1 MGNQQTGTQT
11 SPGHGPKQDRLDRI
25 LKSIQKKA
33 KEYAK
38 DENTAATAGDQLRP
52 ALIMFSQATQS
63 PANPAPN
70 GQCYWDDVLQAWVC
84 PGNSNY

>member
-38 DENTAATAGDQLRP
+38 DENTAATA
-52 ALIMFSQATQS
+52 
-63 PANPAPN
+63 
-70 GQCYWDDVLQAWVC
+70 
-84 PGNSNY
+84 